1 MDHDTAV
8 RSDAAARY
16 YLKELAE
23 TESEAFE
30 DHLAECSA
38 CTEDLRSLTIFA
50 ANAKAILQEKTAAP
64 ARAVERRPGWLD
76 RLRLRWTTPALAL
89 SAVANI
95 LLFVGLGYEMT
106 TLARFTAPRTLTA
119 VAAARAEKG
128 VTATAVHQGETSV
141 LVLFDLPERP
151 AQKYE
156 FQLSTGGSV
165 VRDGFVRAPEQ
176 PEDTLYLDVPT
187 LGLKPGQYRLR
198 VFNADRKS
206 DDLGSIIFQIK

>member
-50 ANAKAILQEKTAAP
+50 ANAKAILREKAAAP
-64 ARAVERRPGWLD
+64 ATASAAVARPVERRPDWLD
-76 RLRLRWTTPALAL
+76 RLRLRWATPALAL
-89 SAVANI
+89 SAAANI

-128 VTATAVHQGETSV
+128 ATVAPVHQGEAFCSGA
-141 LVLFDLPERP
+141 FRS
-151 AQKYE
+151 A
-156 FQLSTGGSV
+156 GNA
-165 VRDGFVRAPEQ
+165 RAK
-176 PEDTLYLDVPT
+176 V
-187 LGLKPGQYRLR
+187 
-198 VFNADRKS
+198 
-206 DDLGSIIFQIK
+206 